1 MHLRRPLLLL
11 VPLLA
16 LLAGSLLRNMVV
28 GNFDQ
33 ATDPSPA
40 LTADPSPAL
49 TADPSPPIAEC
60 FWQQSVSAWVDANG
74 NRQRDTDE
82 QPLAGVEFLVK
93 GLDSGLEYGLEGT
106 SDTAGLADLSIFF
119 AGCPDERLELTARPP
134 TGYRAATAE
143 RVEVRRLEEEPIAFG
158 FVAAP

>member
-16 LLAGSLLRNMVV
+16 LLAGALLRNTVV
-28 GNFDQ
+28 GSFDR

-40 LTADPSPAL
+40 LTS
-49 TADPSPPIAEC
+49 DPSPPMAEC
-60 FWQQSVSAWVDANG
+60 FWQQRVSAWVDANG

-119 AGCPDERLELTARPP
+119 AGCPDERLELAVRPP
-134 TGYRAATAE
+134 TGYRATTAE
-143 RVEVRRLEEEPIAFG
+143 RVEVRRLEEEALEFG